1 MLKLRN
7 TKKIISLA
15 LVILSLP
22 ISVFSYNVGDI
33 IGTVLSTDIVTY
45 IGSVPVK
52 SYNIDG
58 RTAII
63 VEPLRSFGLDVY
75 FDEYTRTLSI
85 SKGSGE
91 ITPLVLKDEDSS
103 LPVGTPVGSV
113 LFTDITTNYEGT
125 PITSFNIG
133 GLTCVYATDF
143 AKFYGSCIW
152 DENARTVNITKET
165 TASFDYTKT
174 LTKRGLSYASG
185 EMELSHTLNRWAEPK
200 KSHLVY
206 NEDGTF
212 YTIEASDKINIEKYD
227 SEFNHLLSFTVSYE
241 LPIFGAFYSGEEY
254 NYIAFGKENPK
265 ESNSEKVIKI
275 VQYDK
280 KFTKKKEFTVSN
292 AQTTVPFDASGCA
305 IAESEKHLV
314 LHTARSQYEDE
325 ISQNPQTQLTVIF
338 DKKTGKILNDTGKFQ
353 PNHTSHALNTL
364 LEFDG
369 EKFVTADLSDAA
381 PVRGVILRTLNTSGE
396 VLSEENIFPI
406 PGASGANATG
416 VMIGDLQATSTGYLL
431 SMNSIDHSVAVSYDN
446 FGIEGAEYQNRDV
459 WIAFSKKNSKE
470 TKFNCLAK
478 YHESGKT
485 ASAPTLTP
493 LSDGK
498 FIAMWSVF
506 ENRYGAQNAGGEV
519 YFSVIDKNGDILK
532 SASSLPGARLGKD
545 FAPIL
550 ADGRLIWYTNVKDG
564 RCFYSANLSEIL

>member
-7 TKKIISLA
+7 TKKFIALA

-22 ISVFSYNVGDI
+22 ISAFSYNVGDV

-45 IGSVPVK
+45 IESVPVT

-63 VEPLRSFGLDVY
+63 AEQMRSFGLDVY

-91 ITPLVLKDEDSS
+91 ITPPALKEEESS
-103 LPVGTPVGSV
+103 LPVGTPVGNV
-113 LFTDITTNYEGT
+113 LFTDITTNFEGA

-174 LTKRGLSYASG
+174 LSKRELSYASG
-185 EMELSHTLNRWAEPK
+185 EMELSHAVSRWAEPK

-227 SEFNHLLSFTVSYE
+227 SEFNHMLSFTVPYE
-241 LPIFGAFYSGEEY
+241 LPIFGAFFSGEEY
-254 NYIAFGKENPK
+254 NYIAFGKENPR
-265 ESNSEKVIKI
+265 ESNSEKVIKL

-280 KFTKKKEFTVSN
+280 KFTKKKEFTVSK
-292 AQTTVPFDASGCA
+292 AETTVPFDASGCV
-305 IAESEKHLV
+305 IAESGNYLV
-314 LHTARSQYEDE
+314 LHTARSQYKDE
-325 ISQNPQTQLTVIF
+325 NSQNPQTQLTVIF
-338 DKKTGKILNDTGKFQ
+338 DKKTGKVLNDTGKFQ

-364 LEFDG
+364 AKFDG
-369 EKFVTADLSDAA
+369 DKIVTLDLSDAA
-381 PVRGVILRTLNTSGE
+381 PSRGILLRTLNTSGK

-406 PGASGANATG
+406 PGTSGANATG
-416 VMIGDLQATSTGYLL
+416 VMIGDLFVNSAGYLL
-431 SMNSIDHSVAVSYDN
+431 TMNSIDHSAAMSYDN
-446 FGIEGAEYQNRDV
+446 FGIEGAEYQNRDA
-459 WIAFSKKNSKE
+459 WIAFAKKNSKE

-478 YHESGKT
+478 YHGSGKT

-498 FIAMWSVF
+498 FIAMWSVS
-506 ENRYGAQNAGGEV
+506 ENGYGAQNAGGEV

-545 FAPIL
+545 SVPTL
-550 ADGRLIWYTNVKDG
+550 AGGKIVWYTNTEDG
-564 RCFYSANLSEIL
+564 RCFYSVALSEIL